1 MAYKNDVRALL
12 SPVERRVFQKL
23 STPQKIQNFLDTLK
37 INFED
42 TGGEAYLS
50 PRQVLKLEKAQCIQ
64 GALLAAAALAYHGQ
78 RPLLMDFQ
86 TAPKDE
92 DHVIALFKQDGLW
105 GAISKTNH
113 VVLRWRDPIYRS
125 PRELAASYFN
135 EYYLWSG
142 KKSMRGY
149 SSPFDLRRYKAVF
162 WVTNERHVDLKRL
175 EEDLDSSPHFLVAT
189 DKNIKNCRH
198 ASPIEL
204 RALELN
210 DWSDPRGKS
219 IG

>member
-1 MAYKNDVRALL
+1 MQYSEKVRALL
-12 SPVERRVFQKL
+12 SPAERRLFQKL
-23 STPQKIQNFLDTLK
+23 NSPKKIQTYLEAIP
-37 INFED
+37 INFQD

-50 PRQVLKLEKAQCIQ
+50 PRQVIARNKAQCIQ
-64 GALLAAAALAYHGQ
+64 GALLAAAALAYHGAP
-78 RPLLMDFQ
+78 PLLMDFQ

-92 DHVIALFKQDGLW
+92 DHVVALFKQNGFW

-113 VVLRWRDPIYRS
+113 VVLRWRDPVYRT
-125 PRELAASYFN
+125 PRELAMSYFN

-149 SSPFDLRRYKAVF
+149 SKPFDLRRYPVQF
-162 WVTNERHVDLKRL
+162 WLTTKNQKDLKQL
-175 EEDLDSSPHFLVAT
+175 EEELDASPHVVVAT
-189 DKNIKNCRH
+189 KKMLLNCRH

-210 DWSDPRGKS
+210 DWKDTRKKRVG
-219 IG
+219 

>member
-1 MAYKNDVRALL
+1 VTYKDQIKSLL
-12 SPVERRVFQKL
+12 SPTERQVFKKL
-23 STPQKIQNFLDTLK
+23 DSPQKIQAFLDTLA
-37 INFED
+37 INFHD

-50 PRQVLKLEKAQCIQ
+50 PRQVLRVKKAQCIQ
-64 GALLAAAALAYHGQ
+64 GALFAAAALAYHGA

-92 DHVIALFKQDGLW
+92 DHVVALFKQDGLW

-113 VVLRWRDPIYRS
+113 VVLRWRDPVYRTV
-125 PRELAASYFN
+125 RELAMSYFN

-149 SSPFDLRRYKAVF
+149 SRPFDLRCYPVAF
-162 WVTNERHVDLKRL
+162 WVTTESQADLKRL
-175 EEDLDSSPHFLVAT
+175 EGDLDSSIHFPSVTKKIL
-189 DKNIKNCRH
+189 KNCRS

-210 DWSDPRGKS
+210 DLRKKRVG
-219 IG
+219 